1 MFRRKKGIV
10 LFLKPSSVEY
20 PPEKGSEKGTM
31 TPIEVYRPVSKAFF
45 GGIST
50 GEGLGKGYYDSYR
63 GI

>member
-1 MFRRKKGIV
+1 MLFLVPSVGVSQKKGIV

-50 GEGLGKGYYDSYR
+50 EEGF
-63 GI
+63 